1 MLIYVRIHVLMHK
14 KLAEVVYSPPKVHAV
29 YTLAAVRG
37 FGCYACSRRTYPAHD
52 GHDPPAGIIVE
63 YHVAFFE

>member
-14 KLAEVVYSPPKVHAV
+14 NLAEVV